1 MMTEIIIYIIAGLL
15 AGMATGLVG
24 LSAATIIAPI
34 FVTVL
39 LINPYVAIGI
49 ALASDV
55 FASSLSTFHYIRY
68 KNIHLKRAILLA
80 VSVILFAIVGS
91 YLSSFAKPTNLG
103 FMLNIFVVLL
113 GLRFI
118 IFPVKERAE
127 KKIFTFTK
135 SKVISSLF
143 WGAVIGFISGYFG
156 AGGGLSMLVVLTL
169 ILGYDL
175 KTGVGTSL
183 FIMVFTAFV
192 GAASHIIIGGTLWIP
207 LIITSIAALLGAN
220 MASLFANRV
229 NHKKL
234 NLVIGYGL
242 LILGIVLNIVYVL

>member
-1 MMTEIIIYIIAGLL
+1 MTEILVYIIAGLL
-15 AGMATGLVG
+15 AGIATGLVG

-68 KNIHLKRAILLA
+68 KNIHLKRAIILA
-80 VSVILFAIVGS
+80 ISVVLFAILGS
-91 YLSSFAKPTNLG
+91 YLSSFAKPNSLG
-103 FMLNIFVVLL
+103 FMLNVFVVLL

-118 IFPVKERAE
+118 IFPIKERAE
-127 KKIFTFTK
+127 QKIFTFTK
-135 SKVISSLF
+135 SKIISSLF

-156 AGGGLSMLVVLTL
+156 AGGGLSMLVVLTI

-175 KTGVGTSL
+175 KTGIGTSL
-183 FIMVFTAFV
+183 FIMIFTAFV
-192 GAASHIIIGGTLWIP
+192 GAASHIIIGGTLWVP
-207 LIITSIAALLGAN
+207 LLITAIAALVGAN
-220 MASLFANRV
+220 MASLFANKV

-234 NLVIGYGL
+234 NRVIGYGL
-242 LILGIVLNIVYVL
+242 LILGIVLNIAYLI

>member
-1 MMTEIIIYIIAGLL
+1 MTEIIIYIVAGLL
-15 AGMATGLVG
+15 AGVATGLVG

-34 FVTVL
+34 FVTL
-39 LINPYVAIGI
+39 LFINPYVAIGI

-55 FASSLSTFHYIRY
+55 FASSLSTVHYIRY
-68 KNIHLKRAILLA
+68 KNIHLKRAVLLA
-80 VSVILFAIVGS
+80 ISVILFVILGS

-118 IFPVKERAE
+118 IFPVKDRAE

-135 SKVISSLF
+135 SKILSSLF
-143 WGAVIGFISGYFG
+143 WGAIIGFISGYFG
-156 AGGGLSMLVVLTL
+156 AGGGLSMLVVLTM

-192 GAASHIIIGGTLWIP
+192 GATSHIIIGGTLWIP
-207 LIITSIAALLGAN
+207 LIITSIAALVGAN

-242 LILGIVLNIVYVL
+242 LTLGIILNIVYLL